1 VKSEHPHKDPN
12 AAQGKELAPRE
23 QPIYRIRV
31 KGHLGDGRADWF
43 EGLTISQEEEG
54 ITVMVGPIADQAALY
69 GLLVKL
75 RNLCLPLISVNRV
88 AVPSGGSTQIAQKQ
102 QRSESGRDKASSP
115 LDKRRILGYNLI

>member
-1 VKSEHPHKDPN
+1 VNRENRGKRPN
-12 AAQGKELAPRE
+12 AAKSKDLAPME

-31 KGHLGDGRADWF
+31 KGHLGDGWADWF
-43 EGLTISQEEEG
+43 EGLTIGREKDG

-88 AVPSGGSTQIAQKQ
+88 TMPSSGSIPTVDDEGSLEEA
-102 QRSESGRDKASSP
+102 GDT
-115 LDKRRILGYNLI
+115 G